1 MFPSE
6 SPAPGF
12 PSPRLARARALE
24 NLRFVRETMERAAA
38 FTAVPGW
45 GTALVGLSALPAAAL
60 ASAQSTP
67 GRWLAVWLAEAGL
80 ATAIGVGATWAKARR
95 EGASLLAGPGGRFL
109 RALFP
114 PIGAG
119 AVLTLALADQPR
131 LLPGTW
137 LLLYGVGLLEAAPFS
152 LRLFR
157 SMGLACLAAA
167 AAAFLAPAGWGD
179 LLLAAGFGLLHLLF
193 GIRIARGSRG

>member
-1 MFPSE
+1 MFPPE
-6 SPAPGF
+6 SPAPGL

-45 GTALVGLSALPAAAL
+45 GTAVVGLTALPAAAF
-60 ASAQSTP
+60 ASTQSTP

-80 ATAIGVGATWAKARR
+80 AAVIGVGATWAKARR
-95 EGASLLAGPGGRFL
+95 EGVSLLAGPGGRFL
-109 RALFP
+109 LALLP

-119 AVLTLALADQPR
+119 AILTLALAGDPR

-157 SMGLACLAAA
+157 SMGFAFLAAGA
-167 AAAFLAPAGWGD
+167 AALFAPAGWGD
-179 LLLAAGFGLLHLLF
+179 LLLAGGFGLLHLLF
-193 GIRIARGSRG
+193 GLRIARGDRG